1 LLRAEIMRVS
11 EEEYRLKF
19 FLDNGFVRRKCEVC
33 GSAYWT
39 LDQNRVTCGDA
50 PCQDYTFIGRE
61 LKPGMDVPKFRR
73 IFLDFFKS
81 RGHEVISP
89 YPVVARWREDIYL
102 TIASIAVFQPFVT
115 DGVVPPPANP
125 LVISQPCIRLVDID
139 NVGLTAGRHLTIFEM
154 GGHHAF
160 NYPDKEVYW
169 KEETVRLCHEFLT
182 EELGIEEKAITYKE
196 DFWVGGGNAGPD
208 VEVCV
213 DGLELATLVFMCF
226 KVKGEEYIPMNMRIV
241 DTGYGAERFAWFLS
255 GKPTAFHAIYGRLIE
270 VVCRDAGMTPPDD
283 ELLSRVARASALMRV
298 ERERAVDELRRE
310 LSAVTKI
317 PLEKLEAE
325 VAPLE
330 RVFALTDHTKCLAFM
345 LADGVVPSN
354 VGEGYLARLVIRR
367 ALRLCDLLRLEEG
380 YLRKLI
386 DEQVRI
392 WGQDFPR
399 LSKMRKTMMEIL
411 ELEEEKYR
419 TAINRGRSLVAR
431 VVKGLKGESVPVDV
445 LLQLYD
451 SHGLPPEV
459 VKEEA
464 EKLGVAVKVP
474 NNFYGLVAKLH
485 QSAKPV
491 EEEVRYDV
499 SGLPATKLL
508 YYEGQHM
515 FVCEGRVLRSG
526 KGYVVLDQTCFYP
539 RGGGQEADRGFLV
552 LGDSKIEVL
561 DVVKIG
567 DVVVHVIAGEVPEG
581 AVVRCEVDAERR
593 LGLMRHHTATH
604 ILLEAVRRVLGEHVW
619 QAGAQKWPDRAHLDV
634 THYKYPDPQQL
645 KAIEDLAN
653 DVVLK
658 DLPVKVSFVERER
671 AEKEYGFEIYQGGVV
686 PGRHVRVVN
695 VEGWNVQACGGTH
708 VASTGEVG
716 LIKITK
722 VDRIQDGVLRFEYKA
737 GKAALEY
744 MRELEKDLRGV
755 AQVLE
760 CPVEQVPVVAS
771 KVRAELK
778 RLRKELEALRGRIA
792 EMILPMIFE
801 RRSKGER
808 VIDVELDKADYDGM
822 MALAEKALKKVE
834 DVALILVS
842 KQDDRALLVVA
853 CGPKAVSAGLEANSL
868 AIEVAQGGKGRAGGR
883 KEIAQGFI
891 KDLKGARDKIEEV
904 KRKYR

>member
-1 LLRAEIMRVS
+1 MIVP
-11 EEEYRLKF
+11 EEEYKLKF
-19 FLDNGFVRRKCEVC
+19 FADKGFVRKKCKIC

-39 LDQNRVTCGDA
+39 LDRDRDTCGDA

-61 LKPGMDVPKFRR
+61 LKPNADAPLVRR
-73 IFLDFFKS
+73 IFLDFFK
-81 RGHEVISP
+81 RKGHEVIKP

-169 KEETVRLCHEFLT
+169 KEETVKLCHEFLT
-182 EELGIEEKAITYKE
+182 EEIGIDERAITYKE

-208 VEVCV
+208 VEVCI

-226 KVKGEEYIPMNMRIV
+226 KVRGEEYIPMSMRIV
-241 DTGYGAERFAWFLS
+241 DTGYGIERFAWFLS
-255 GKPTAFHAIYGRLIE
+255 GKPTAFHAIYGRLME
-270 VVCRDAGMTPPDD
+270 GVCRDAGITPPDD
-283 ELLSRVARASALMRV
+283 ELLVKVAKASALMRV
-298 ERERAVDELRRE
+298 ERGRTVDELRRE
-310 LSAVTKI
+310 LSAVTQI

-325 VAPLE
+325 IAPLE
-330 RVFALTDHTKCLAFM
+330 RVFALMDHTKCLAFM

-380 YLRKLI
+380 YLRKLV
-386 DEQVRI
+386 DEQTKI
-392 WGQDFPR
+392 WGYDFPR
-399 LSKMRKTMMEIL
+399 LNKMRKTMMEIL

-419 TAINRGRSLVAR
+419 MSVNRGKSLVAR
-431 VVKGLKGESVPVDV
+431 VVKGLRGESIPVET

-451 SHGLPPEV
+451 SHGLPPEI

-464 EKLGVAVKVP
+464 EKLGVTVKVP
-474 NNFYGLVAKLH
+474 HDFYGLVAKLH

-491 EEEVRYDV
+491 EEQVQYDV
-499 SGLPATKLL
+499 SGLPPTRPL
-508 YYEGQHM
+508 YYEDQYT
-515 FVCEGRVLRSG
+515 FTCEGRVLRSG

-539 RGGGQEADRGFLV
+539 RGGGQEADKGFLV
-552 LGDSKIEVL
+552 LGGSKLEVL

-581 AVVRCEVDAERR
+581 ALVRCEVDAERR

-604 ILLEAVRRVLGEHVW
+604 VLLEAVRRVLGEHVW

-653 DVVLK
+653 DIVLK
-658 DLPVKVSFVERER
+658 DLSVKVSFVERER
-671 AEKEYGFEIYQGGVV
+671 AEKEHGFEIYQGGVV
-686 PGRHVRVVN
+686 PGRHIRIVN
-695 VEGWNVQACGGTH
+695 VEGWNAQACGGTH
-708 VASTGEVG
+708 VTSTGEVG

-744 MRELEKDLRGV
+744 MRELERDLRDV

-760 CPVEQVPVVAS
+760 CPVEQVSVVAN
-771 KVRAELK
+771 KMRAEFK
-778 RLRKELEALRGRIA
+778 RLRKEVETLRGRIA
-792 EMILPMIFE
+792 EMILPTIID
-801 RRSKGER
+801 RRSKGEK
-808 VIDVELDKADYDGM
+808 VIDVELEMANYDDM
-822 MALAEKALKKVE
+822 VALAERALKKLE
-834 DVALILVS
+834 DVALILMS
-842 KQDDRALLVVA
+842 KQDDKALLLVA
-853 CGPKAVSAGLEANSL
+853 CGPKAISTGLEAHSL
-868 AIEVAQGGKGRAGGR
+868 AAEVAQGGRGRAGGR
-883 KEIAQGFI
+883 REIAQGFV
-891 KDLKGARDKIEEV
+891 KDLKGARDKIEEI
-904 KRKYR
+904 KGKCR

>member
-1 LLRAEIMRVS
+1 MIVS
-11 EEEYRLKF
+11 EEEYKLKF
-19 FLDNGFVRRKCEVC
+19 FVNNDFVRKKCKVC

-39 LDQNRVTCGDA
+39 LDKDRETCGDA
-50 PCQDYTFIGRE
+50 PCQDYTFIGRR
-61 LKPGMDVPKFRR
+61 LKPSVDVPSVRR
-73 IFLDFFKS
+73 MFLNFFKGK
-81 RGHEVISP
+81 GHEVIEP

-115 DGVVPPPANP
+115 DGIVPPPANP

-169 KEETVRLCHEFLT
+169 KEETVKLCHEFLT
-182 EELGIEEKAITYKE
+182 EEIGIDERAITYKE

-208 VEVCV
+208 VEVCI

-226 KVKGEEYIPMNMRIV
+226 KVRGEEYIPMSMRIV
-241 DTGYGAERFAWFLS
+241 DTGYGIERFAWFLS
-255 GKPTAFHAIYGRLIE
+255 GEPTAFHAIYGRLIDE
-270 VVCRDAGMTPPDD
+270 VCHDAGITPPDD
-283 ELLSRVARASALMRV
+283 ELLAKVAKASALMRV
-298 ERERAVDELRRE
+298 ERGRTVDELRRE
-310 LSAVTKI
+310 LSVVTKI

-367 ALRLCDLLRLEEG
+367 ALRLCDLLHLEEG
-380 YLRKLI
+380 YLRRLV
-386 DEQVRI
+386 DEQIKI
-392 WGQDFPR
+392 WGRDFPR
-399 LSKMRKTMMEIL
+399 LNKMRKTMMEIL
-411 ELEEEKYR
+411 EIEEEKYR
-419 TAINRGRSLVAR
+419 TSISRGRGLVVRA
-431 VVKGLKGESVPVDV
+431 VKGLKDEVVPIEV

-464 EKLGVAVKVP
+464 EKLGVTVKVP
-474 NNFYGLVAKLH
+474 DNFYGLVAKLH
-485 QSAKPV
+485 QSAKST
-491 EEEVRYDV
+491 EEQVQYDV
-499 SGLPATKLL
+499 SGLPPTKLL
-508 YYEGQHM
+508 YYEDQYA
-515 FVCEGRVLRSG
+515 FTCESKVLKSG

-552 LGDSKIEVL
+552 SGNSKVEVL

-567 DVVVHVIAGEVPEG
+567 DVVVHIIAGEVPEG
-581 AVVRCEVDAERR
+581 AIVRCEVDVERR

-634 THYKYPDPQQL
+634 THYKYPDTQQL
-645 KAIEDLAN
+645 KAIEESAN
-653 DVVLK
+653 DLVLK
-658 DLPVKVSFVERER
+658 NLQVKVSFVERER
-671 AEKEYGFEIYQGGVV
+671 AEREYGFEIYQGGVV
-686 PGRHVRVVN
+686 PGRHVRIVN
-695 VEGWNVQACGGTH
+695 IEGWNAQACGGTH
-708 VASTGEVG
+708 VARTGEVG

-744 MRELEKDLRGV
+744 MRELERELRSV

-760 CPVEQVPVVAS
+760 CPVEQVSTVAN

-778 RLRKELEALRGRIA
+778 QLRKEVEALKGRIA
-792 EMILPMIFE
+792 EMILPTIFD
-801 RRSKGER
+801 RRSRGER

-822 MALAEKALKKVE
+822 VALAEKALRKVE
-834 DVALILVS
+834 DAALILLS
-842 KQDDRALLVVA
+842 KQDGRALLVVA
-853 CGPKAVSAGLEANSL
+853 CGPKAISSGLEANRL
-868 AIEVAQGGKGRAGGR
+868 AAEVAQGGRGKAGGKR
-883 KEIAQGFI
+883 EVAQGFVE
-891 KDLKGARDKIEEV
+891 DLEGARGKIKEIKE
-904 KRKYR
+904 RYR

>member
-1 LLRAEIMRVS
+1 MKIS

-19 FLDNGFVRRKCEVC
+19 FFDNGFVRRKCKVC

-39 LDQNRVTCGDA
+39 LDRDRETCGDA

-61 LKPGMDVPKFRR
+61 LKPDVDMPKVRR
-73 IFLDFFKS
+73 IFLDFFKKK
-81 RGHEVISP
+81 GHEVVKP

-102 TIASIAVFQPFVT
+102 TIASIAIFQPFVT
-115 DGVVPPPANP
+115 DGIMPPPANP

-182 EELGIEEKAITYKE
+182 EELGIDERTITYKE

-226 KVKGEEYIPMNMRIV
+226 KVKGEEYIPMKMRIV
-241 DTGYGAERFAWFLS
+241 DTGYGIERFAWFLS
-255 GKPTAFHAIYGRLIE
+255 GKPTAFHIIYKQLIE
-270 VVCRDAGMTPPDD
+270 KVFRDVGVTPPDD
-283 ELLSRVARASALMRV
+283 ELLAKVARASALMRV
-298 ERERAVDELRRE
+298 ERGKMVNELRRE
-310 LSAVTKI
+310 LSEVTKI

-325 VAPLE
+325 IAPLE
-330 RVFALTDHTKCLAFM
+330 RVFALMDHTKCLAFM

-367 ALRLCDLLRLEEG
+367 SLRLCDLFRLEEG
-380 YLRKLI
+380 YLRKLV
-386 DEQVRI
+386 DEQIKI
-392 WGQDFPR
+392 WGDDFPR
-399 LSKMRKTMMEIL
+399 LNKMRKTMMEIL

-419 TAINRGRSLVAR
+419 TSINRGRSLIER
-431 VVKGLKGESVPVDV
+431 VVKGLKDESLPVDA

-459 VKEEA
+459 IKEEA
-464 EKLGVAVKVP
+464 EKLGVTVKIP
-474 NNFYGLVAKLH
+474 DNFYGLVAKLH

-491 EEEVRYDV
+491 EEEVLYDV
-499 SGLPATKLL
+499 SGLPPTRLL
-508 YYEGQHM
+508 FYENQYA
-515 FVCEGRVLRSG
+515 FTCEGRVLKRG

-539 RGGGQEADRGFLV
+539 RGGGQEADKGFIV
-552 LGDSKIEVL
+552 WGGSKSEVL

-567 DVVVHVIAGEVPEG
+567 DVVVHVVSEEVPED
-581 AVVRCEVDAERR
+581 VVVKCEVDVERR

-604 ILLEAVRRVLGEHVW
+604 ILLEALRRVLGDHVW

-634 THYKYPDPQQL
+634 THYKYPDAQQL
-645 KAIEDLAN
+645 KAIEDMAN
-653 DVVLK
+653 EIVLK
-658 DLPVKVSFVERER
+658 NLPVKVSFIERER
-671 AEKEYGFEIYQGGVV
+671 AEREYGFEIYQGGVV
-686 PGRHVRVVN
+686 PGRYVRIVN

-744 MRELEKDLRGV
+744 VRKLEEDLRNV
-755 AQVLE
+755 AQILG
-760 CPVEQVPVVAS
+760 CPVEQVSTVAN
-771 KVRAELK
+771 KVRTEL
-778 RLRKELEALRGRIA
+778 RQLRKEVETLKNRIA
-792 EMILPMIFE
+792 EMILPTIFE
-801 RRSKGER
+801 RRSRGER
-808 VIDVELDKADYDGM
+808 VIDVELNKADYDSM
-822 MALAEKALKKVE
+822 AALAERVLKNVG
-834 DVALILVS
+834 DVALILLS
-842 KQDDRALLVVA
+842 KQDGKALLVVA
-853 CGPKAVSAGLEANSL
+853 CGPQAINAGLEANRL
-868 AIEVAQGGKGRAGGR
+868 ALEVAQGGGGRAGGR
-883 KEIAQGFI
+883 REIAQGFVE
-891 KDLKGARDKIEEV
+891 DLEGARDKIEEIKSRYGRE
-904 KRKYR
+904 KRI

>member
-1 LLRAEIMRVS
+1 MITS

-19 FLDNGFVRRKCEVC
+19 FVDNGFVRKKCKVC

-39 LDQNRVTCGDA
+39 LDRDRETCNDA

-61 LKPGMDVPKFRR
+61 LRPHVDVPKVRR
-73 IFLDFFKS
+73 MFLDFFKS
-81 RGHEVISP
+81 RGHEVIKP

-115 DGVVPPPANP
+115 DGIVPPPANP

-169 KEETVRLCHEFLT
+169 KDETVRFCHEFLT
-182 EELGIEEKAITYKE
+182 EELGINERAITYKE

-226 KVKGEEYIPMNMRIV
+226 KVKGEEYIPMNMKIV
-241 DTGYGAERFAWFLS
+241 DTGYGIERFAWFLS

-270 VVCRDAGMTPPDD
+270 VMCHDAGVTPLDD
-283 ELLSRVARASALMRV
+283 ELLAKVAKASALMRV
-298 ERERAVDELRRE
+298 ERGRTVEELRRE

-330 RVFALTDHTKCLAFM
+330 RVFALADHTKCLAFM
-345 LADGVVPSN
+345 LADGIVPSN

-386 DEQVRI
+386 DEQIKI
-392 WGQDFPR
+392 WSHDFPR
-399 LSKMRKTMMEIL
+399 LNKMKKTMMEIL

-419 TAINRGRSLVAR
+419 TSIDRGRGLVAR
-431 VVKGLKGESVPVDV
+431 VIKGLKREAVPIEI

-464 EKLGVAVKVP
+464 ERLGVVVKVP
-474 NNFYGLVAKLH
+474 DNFYGLVAKLH

-491 EEEVRYDV
+491 EEQVQYDV
-499 SGLPATKLL
+499 SGLPPTKLL
-508 YYEGQHM
+508 YYEDQYM
-515 FVCEGRVLRSG
+515 FTCESRVLRSG

-552 LGDSKIEVL
+552 LGNSKLEVL

-581 AVVRCEVDAERR
+581 AVVKCEVDAERR

-634 THYKYPDPQQL
+634 THYKYPDTQQL

-653 DVVLK
+653 DLVLK
-658 DLPVKVSFVERER
+658 DLSVKVSFVEREK
-671 AEKEYGFEIYQGGVV
+671 AEREYGFEIYQGGVV
-686 PGRHVRVVN
+686 PGRHVRIVN

-708 VASTGEVG
+708 VAGTGEVG

-737 GKAALEY
+737 GRAALGY
-744 MRELEKDLRGV
+744 MRELEKDLRSV

-760 CPVEQVPVVAS
+760 CPVEQVSTVAN
-771 KVRAELK
+771 KLRAELK
-778 RLRKELEALRGRIA
+778 QLRKEVEALKSRIT
-792 EMILPMIFE
+792 EMFLPTIFE
-801 RRSKGER
+801 RRGKGEK
-808 VIDVELDKADYDGM
+808 VIDVELDKADYDSM
-822 MALAEKALKKVE
+822 IALAERALKKAG
-834 DVALILVS
+834 DVALILLS
-842 KQDDRALLVVA
+842 KQDGKTLLVVA
-853 CGPKAVSAGLEANSL
+853 CGPEAINAGLEANRL
-868 AIEVAQGGKGRAGGR
+868 ALEVAQGGRGRAGGK
-883 KEIAQGFI
+883 KEIAQGFVE
-891 KDLKGARDKIEEV
+891 DLKGARDKIEEI
-904 KRKYR
+904 KSKYQR

>member
-1 LLRAEIMRVS
+1 MIVS
-11 EEEYRLKF
+11 EEEYKLKF
-19 FLDNGFVRRKCEVC
+19 FTDEGFVRKKCKIC
-33 GSAYWT
+33 GSAFWT
-39 LDQNRVTCGDA
+39 LDRDRNTCGDA

-61 LKPGMDVPKFRR
+61 LKSNADVPLVRR
-73 IFLDFFKS
+73 IFLDFFK
-81 RGHEVISP
+81 RKGHEVIRP

-160 NYPDKEVYW
+160 NYPNKEVYW
-169 KEETVRLCHEFLT
+169 KEETVKLCHEFLT
-182 EELGIEEKAITYKE
+182 EEIGIDERAITYKE

-226 KVKGEEYIPMNMRIV
+226 KVRGEEYIPMSMRIV
-241 DTGYGAERFAWFLS
+241 DTGYGIERFAWFLS
-255 GKPTAFHAIYGRLIE
+255 GKPTAFHAIYGRLLE
-270 VVCRDAGMTPPDD
+270 VVCRDAGVTLPGD
-283 ELLSRVARASALMRV
+283 ELLARVAKASALMRV
-298 ERERAVDELRRE
+298 ERGRTVDELRRE

-317 PLEKLEAE
+317 PFERLEAE

-330 RVFALTDHTKCLAFM
+330 RIFALMDHTKCLAFM

-367 ALRLCDLLRLEEG
+367 TLRLCDLLRLEEG
-380 YLRKLI
+380 YLRKLV
-386 DEQVRI
+386 DEQTRI
-392 WGQDFPR
+392 WGRDFPR
-399 LSKMRKTMMEIL
+399 LDKMRKTMMEIL

-419 TAINRGRSLVAR
+419 MSVNRGKNFVAR
-431 VVKGLKGESVPVDV
+431 VVRGLKGESIPIET

-451 SHGLPPEV
+451 SHGLPPEI

-464 EKLGVAVKVP
+464 EKLGVTVKVP
-474 NNFYGLVAKLH
+474 DNFYGLVAKLH

-491 EEEVRYDV
+491 EEQAQYDV
-499 SGLPATKLL
+499 SGLPPTKPL
-508 YYEGQHM
+508 YYEDQYM
-515 FVCEGRVLRSG
+515 FTCEGRVLRSG

-552 LGDSKIEVL
+552 LGGSKLEVL

-567 DVVVHVIAGEVPEG
+567 DVVVHVVAGEVPEG
-581 AVVRCEVDAERR
+581 ALVRCEVDAERR

-604 ILLEAVRRVLGEHVW
+604 ILLEAVRRILGEHVW

-653 DVVLK
+653 DIVLK
-658 DLPVKVSFVERER
+658 DLPVKASFVERER
-671 AEKEYGFEIYQGGVV
+671 AEREYGFEIYQGGVV
-686 PGRHVRVVN
+686 PGRHVRIVN
-695 VEGWNVQACGGTH
+695 IEGWNVQACGGTH

-744 MRELEKDLRGV
+744 MRELERDLRSV

-760 CPVEQVPVVAS
+760 CPVEQVTTVAN
-771 KVRAELK
+771 KMRAEFK
-778 RLRKELEALRGRIA
+778 QLRKEVEALRSRIA
-792 EMILPMIFE
+792 EMVLPVIFD
-801 RRSKGER
+801 RRSKGEK
-808 VIDVELDKADYDGM
+808 VIDVELDAASYDDM
-822 MALAEKALKKVE
+822 VVLAEKALKKLE
-834 DVALILVS
+834 DVALILMS
-842 KQDDRALLVVA
+842 KHDDKALLLVA
-853 CGPKAVSAGLEANSL
+853 CGPKAINAGLEAHRL
-868 AIEVAQGGKGRAGGR
+868 AAEVAQGGGGKAGGR
-883 KEIAQGFI
+883 REIAQGFV
-891 KDLKGARDKIEEV
+891 KDLRRARDKIEEI
-904 KRKYR
+904 KSKYR

>member
-1 LLRAEIMRVS
+1 MIVS
-11 EEEYRLKF
+11 EEEYKLKF
-19 FLDNGFVRRKCEVC
+19 FVNNGFVRKKCKVC

-39 LDQNRVTCGDA
+39 LDRDRETCGDA
-50 PCQDYTFIGRE
+50 PCQDYTFIGRR
-61 LKPGMDVPKFRR
+61 LKPNVDVPSVRR
-73 IFLDFFKS
+73 MFLDFFKGK
-81 RGHEVISP
+81 GHEVIKP

-169 KEETVRLCHEFLT
+169 KEETVKLCHEFLT
-182 EELGIEEKAITYKE
+182 EEIGIDERAITYKE

-226 KVKGEEYIPMNMRIV
+226 KVRGEEYIPMNMRIV
-241 DTGYGAERFAWFLS
+241 DTGYGIERFAWLLS
-255 GKPTAFHAIYGRLIE
+255 GKPTAFHAIYGRLIDA
-270 VVCRDAGMTPPDD
+270 VCRDAGVTPPDD
-283 ELLSRVARASALMRV
+283 ELLARVAKASALMRV
-298 ERERAVDELRRE
+298 ERGRAVDELRRE

-317 PLEKLEAE
+317 PLQKLEAE

-330 RVFALTDHTKCLAFM
+330 RVFALLDHTKCLAFM

-367 ALRLCDLLRLEEG
+367 ALRLCDFLRLEEG
-380 YLRKLI
+380 YLRELV
-386 DEQVRI
+386 DEQTKI
-392 WGQDFPR
+392 WGYDFPK
-399 LSKMRKTMMEIL
+399 LNKMKKTMMEIL
-411 ELEEEKYR
+411 EIEEDKYR
-419 TAINRGRSLVAR
+419 ASINRGRSLVAR
-431 VVKGLKGESVPVDV
+431 VIKGLKGEAVPIEV

-459 VKEEA
+459 VKDEA
-464 EKLGVAVKVP
+464 ERLGVVVKVP
-474 NNFYGLVAKLH
+474 DNFYGLVAKLH
-485 QSAKPV
+485 QSAKSV
-491 EEEVRYDV
+491 EEQVHYDV
-499 SGLPATKLL
+499 SGLPPTRLL
-508 YYEGQHM
+508 YYEDQYV
-515 FVCEGRVLRSG
+515 FSCEGRVLRSG
-526 KGYVVLDQTCFYP
+526 KGFVVLDQTCFYP

-552 LGDSKIEVL
+552 FGGSKLEVL
-561 DVVKIG
+561 DVIKVG

-581 AVVRCEVDAERR
+581 AVVKCEIDAERR

-634 THYKYPDPQQL
+634 THYKHPDLQQL
-645 KAIEDLAN
+645 KVIEDLAN
-653 DVVLK
+653 DIVLK
-658 DLPVKVSFVERER
+658 NLPVKVSFIERER
-671 AEKEYGFEIYQGGVV
+671 AEREYGFEIYQGGVV
-686 PGRHVRVVN
+686 PGRYIRVVN

-708 VASTGEVG
+708 VTSTGEVG

-744 MRELEKDLRGV
+744 VRELEEDLRNV

-760 CPVEQVPVVAS
+760 CPVEQVSTVAS
-771 KVRAELK
+771 KVKTELK
-778 RLRKELEALRGRIA
+778 QLRKESEVLKGKIA
-792 EMILPMIFE
+792 EMILPTIFE
-801 RRSKGER
+801 RRGRGEK
-808 VIDVELDKADYDGM
+808 VIDVELDKADYDSM
-822 MALAEKALKKVE
+822 IALAERALKKIR
-834 DVALILVS
+834 DVALILLS
-842 KQDDRALLVVA
+842 KQDGRTLLVVA
-853 CGPKAVSAGLEANSL
+853 CGPEAIDAGLEANRL
-868 AIEVAQGGKGRAGGR
+868 ALEVAQGGKGRAGGR
-883 KEIAQGFI
+883 REIAQGFVE
-891 KDLKGARDKIEEV
+891 DLKGAKDKIEEM
-904 KRKYR
+904 KSKYR

>member
-1 LLRAEIMRVS
+1 MTVS

-19 FLDNGFVRRKCEVC
+19 FLDNGFVRRKCKVC

-39 LDQNRVTCGDA
+39 LDRDRETCGDA

-61 LKPGMDVPKFRR
+61 LKPGVDVPEVRR
-73 IFLDFFKS
+73 IFLNFFKC
-81 RGHEVISP
+81 RGHEVVKP

-160 NYPDKEVYW
+160 NYPDKEIYW
-169 KEETVRLCHEFLT
+169 KEETVKLCHEFLT
-182 EELGIEEKAITYKE
+182 EEIGIDERTITYKE

-213 DGLELATLVFMCF
+213 DGLELATLVFMCL
-226 KVKGEEYIPMNMRIV
+226 KVRGEEYIPMNMRIV
-241 DTGYGAERFAWFLS
+241 DTGYGMERFAWFLS
-255 GKPTAFHAIYGRLIE
+255 GKPTAFHAIYGELIDA
-270 VVCRDAGMTPPDD
+270 VCRDARITPPDD
-283 ELLSRVARASALMRV
+283 ELLAKVAKASALMRV
-298 ERERAVDELRRE
+298 ERGRTVDELRRE
-310 LSAVTKI
+310 LSKVTKI

-380 YLRKLI
+380 YLRKLV
-386 DEQVRI
+386 DEQVKI
-392 WGQDFPR
+392 WGRDFPKLNR
-399 LSKMRKTMMEIL
+399 MRKTIMEIL

-419 TAINRGRSLVAR
+419 TSINRGRSLVAR
-431 VVKGLKGESVPVDV
+431 VVKGLKGESLPIDA

-451 SHGLPPEV
+451 SHGLPPEI

-464 EKLGVAVKVP
+464 ERLGVAVKVP
-474 NNFYGLVAKLH
+474 DNFYGLVAKLH
-485 QSAKPV
+485 QSARPV
-491 EEEVRYDV
+491 KEQIQYNV
-499 SGLPATKLL
+499 SGLPPTKLL
-508 YYEGQHM
+508 YYEDQYM
-515 FVCEGRVLRSG
+515 FTCESRVLRSD

-539 RGGGQEADRGFLV
+539 RGGGQEADKGFLV
-552 LGDSKIEVL
+552 LGSSKLEVL
-561 DVVKIG
+561 DVIKIG
-567 DVVVHVIAGEVPEG
+567 DVVVHVVAGEVPEG
-581 AVVRCEVDAERR
+581 AVVKCEVDAERR

-604 ILLEAVRRVLGEHVW
+604 VLLEAVRRVLGEHAW

-653 DVVLK
+653 DLVLK
-658 DLPVKVSFVERER
+658 NLPVKVSFVERER
-671 AEKEYGFEIYQGGVV
+671 AEREYGFEIYQGGVV
-686 PGRHVRVVN
+686 PGRHVRIVN
-695 VEGWNVQACGGTH
+695 IEGWNVQACGGTH

-722 VDRIQDGVLRFEYKA
+722 VDRIQDGIIRFEYKA

-744 MRELEKDLRGV
+744 VRELEEGLHNV
-755 AQVLE
+755 AQALE
-760 CPVEQVPVVAS
+760 CPVEQVSAVAN
-771 KVRAELK
+771 KVRTEL
-778 RLRKELEALRGRIA
+778 RQLRKEVEALKGRIA
-792 EMILPMIFE
+792 EMALPTILE
-801 RRSKGER
+801 RRSRGEK
-808 VIDVELDKADYDGM
+808 VIGVELDKVDYDGM
-822 MALAEKALKKVE
+822 TALAEKVLKKVG
-834 DVALILVS
+834 DVALILLS

-853 CGPKAVSAGLEANSL
+853 CGPQAINAGLEANRL
-868 AIEVAQGGKGRAGGR
+868 ALEVAQGGKGRAGGGR
-883 KEIAQGFI
+883 EIAQGFVE
-891 KDLKGARDKIEEV
+891 DLKGARDKIEEI
-904 KRKYR
+904 RSKYR